1 MTSVKLS
8 PKWQLDAAL
17 LSRPVDLTP
26 LVSLSRSHP
35 EKFLEDNTIHRLV
48 SNLLNEKN
56 LSKSDKDT
64 KLDVLSILANVA
76 GGDKDAKAEVRV
88 ALGGISEWF
97 DEYIST
103 EESDPTK
110 EPELHKAMVL
120 LLARCW
126 DYKLKTEDVLELTQ
140 GNRRIALCTVVG
152 LLEDGET
159 YSTVLKQRQK
169 PTEGQLAQWEH
180 ELIIQ
185 KFEKPL
191 LLQICRLLRG
201 FTHPATYFEASTEEL
216 ALYSVERF
224 SEEINT
230 LLEITLRSR
239 LVEKLCVAMYSCIFE
254 DHANDDDV
262 EDVEDRILEETDH
275 TAVLSVH
282 SFLQNLYFY
291 ASENNDEFR
300 RHMLVDTLLIPRLI
314 LPYLNCCVRQAILLN
329 VRAEAYANV
338 LGGDSATG
346 NLALDQPSLVKGISA
361 SLKTLIIASFRAPPT
376 QYVMSLLR
384 RLNPTASMIKASTFC
399 IHYPSI
405 YSLLCLLNINMGAL
419 DLSRYGNDTSSVVDA
434 YRAHSL
440 LHEMASL
447 FSQMDNTIQTQI
459 YKKIMAPG
467 SLPICRDTPSYV
479 AIMSVLHG
487 GAAGQLDYISDRA
500 ASKENDEDEDVWDS
514 RTEAKK
520 AAAERLELVRQAE
533 AEAESKSPRGAVK
546 QQTSFEVAIATAQNI
561 EERRMEAKEAKASG
575 IDRQV
580 NRGAN
585 IAESKAD
592 QQQIRGDGYR
602 LLGNLPSLSG
612 NRGGRDVQVALSL
625 ELPGEST
632 KPVPKMMIG
641 GHEIISNKNDSSIP
655 EEFLCAI
662 NRHVMKDPVRSTNSG
677 LVFEKATIQIWL
689 QTRGQVCPITHQ
701 PLSLEELVPD
711 TDLKKRIMRYHI
723 QQTRP
728 AINPRVEND
737 DLYDF

>member
-1 MTSVKLS
+1 MTTVKLS
-8 PKWQLDAAL
+8 AKWQLDAAL
-17 LSRPVDLTP
+17 LSRPVDLTS

-48 SNLLNEKN
+48 STLLNEKN

-103 EESDPTK
+103 EEADPTQ

-159 YSTVLKQRQK
+159 YSTVLRQRQK

-254 DHANDDDV
+254 DHANDDDI
-262 EDVEDRILEETDH
+262 EDVEDRILEEIDH
-275 TAVLSVH
+275 TAVMSVH

-291 ASENNDEFR
+291 ASENHDEFR

-314 LPYLNCCVRQAILLN
+314 LPYLNCCVRQVVLLN
-329 VRAEAYANV
+329 GRAEAYTNV
-338 LGGDSATG
+338 LDGDSETG
-346 NLALDQPSLVKGISA
+346 NLALDQPSLVKGITA
-361 SLKTLIIASFRAPPT
+361 SIKTLIIASFRAPPT

-384 RLNPTASMIKASTFC
+384 RLNPTASMIKASAFC
-399 IHYPSI
+399 THYPAI
-405 YSLLCLLNINMGAL
+405 FSLLCLLNVNMGAL
-419 DLSRYGNDTSSVVDA
+419 DLSRAYGNDSSSIVEA

-440 LHEMASL
+440 LHEMAALYSK
-447 FSQMDNTIQTQI
+447 MDNTAQTQI
-459 YKKIMAPG
+459 YKKIMAAG
-467 SLPICRDTPSYV
+467 SMPICRDTPSYV

-500 ASKENDEDEDVWDS
+500 DGKDTEDEEELWDS
-514 RTEAKK
+514 RSEAKK

-533 AEAESKSPRGAVK
+533 AEAESKSSGTK
-546 QQTSFEVAIATAQNI
+546 QQSSFEVAIATAQNI
-561 EERRMEAKEAKASG
+561 EERRLEAKEAKAAG
-575 IDRQV
+575 FDRDT
-580 NRGAN
+580 RGGN
-585 IAESKAD
+585 VAESKAD

-602 LLGNLPSLSG
+602 LLGNLPSLGGGRS
-612 NRGGRDVQVALSL
+612 GRDVQVALSL

-632 KPVPKMMIG
+632 KPVPKMLIG
-641 GHEIISNKNDSSIP
+641 GHEITSNKTDSSIP

-662 NRHVMKDPVRSTNSG
+662 NGHVMKDPVRSTRSG

-689 QTRGQVCPITHQ
+689 QTRGQVCPITHEA
-701 PLSLEELVPD
+701 LSLDELVPD
-711 TDLKKRIMRYHI
+711 TELKKRIMRYHI

-728 AINPRVEND
+728 TVKPRADND